1 MFDKKV
7 YIKDKIMDRLFKN
20 NSERLK
26 YKQEIINLIDKMD
39 NLDLVAYNGDTF
51 ESSTIGWISFCNA
64 VEKMISSN
72 AKINIEN
79 FKQYLSTK
87 ISVRSTR
94 DVDIVDPS
102 LLMEEDQK
110 EKLKRLTLLSDMND
124 MAEDIDYDF
133 LTEEGLKLVG
143 AVDNNGTTLDAE
155 DIKINDKK
163 LMPIVYIKRSELNK
177 NSLVSP
183 YTGTTDL
190 HQVSNNVWMD
200 LVTEQSFRVIYE
212 EDMQE
217 YQSSSSS
224 D

>member
-1 MFDKKV
+1 
-7 YIKDKIMDRLFKN
+7 
-20 NSERLK
+20 
-26 YKQEIINLIDKMD
+26 
-39 NLDLVAYNGDTF
+39 
-51 ESSTIGWISFCNA
+51 
-64 VEKMISSN
+64 
-72 AKINIEN
+72 
-79 FKQYLSTK
+79 
-87 ISVRSTR
+87 
-94 DVDIVDPS
+94 
-102 LLMEEDQK
+102 MEEDQK

-200 LVTEQSFRVIYE
+200 LITEQTFRVIYE